1 MLELDERSNI
11 QRVYTVVMDFE
22 GTSCATQFQAN
33 SVQHALKLWL
43 DDLNLGG
50 VYGLEDYQ
58 REGLKHAVE
67 QRHWR
72 FMQLEELKNI
82 WWVTIMCADGGVAV
96 LHIVESVMHVG
107 DEG

>member
-1 MLELDERSNI
+1 MLELTGPANI

-22 GTSCATQFQAN
+22 GTACATQFQAN

-43 DDLNLGG
+43 DDLTLGG

-58 REGLKHAVE
+58 REGLMHAME
-67 QRHWR
+67 QKHWR

-82 WWVTIMCADGGVAV
+82 WWVTIMAADGGIAV
-96 LHIVESVMHVG
+96 LHIVESVLHVG
-107 DEG
+107 EPG